1 MIESDNHRK
10 KRLKI
15 GTILDEDVVKILKE
29 RAYREGKTISDVVQ
43 EAVIS
48 YNRTEPVKAKLR
60 AEAAKRLCS
69 APFNITLDQLNQDIE
84 EDYYDQ

>member
-1 MIESDNHRK
+1 MANSEESKRK
-10 KRLKI
+10 RIKV

-29 RAYREGKTISDVVQ
+29 RAYREGKTISDVVK

-48 YNRTEPVKAKLR
+48 YNRTEPVRAKLR
-60 AEAAKRLCS
+60 AEAAKRLIS
-69 APFNITLDQLNQDIE
+69 SPFGVSIEQLNQDIE

>member
-1 MIESDNHRK
+1 MANSEIRK
-10 KRLKI
+10 RKRVKV
-15 GTILDEDVVKILKE
+15 GTILDEDVVKILKD

-48 YNRTEPVKAKLR
+48 YNRIEPVRTKLR
-60 AEAAKRLCS
+60 VEAAKRLLT
-69 APFNITLDQLNQDIE
+69 APFAVSLEQLNQDID

>member
-1 MIESDNHRK
+1 MASSEESKRK
-10 KRLKI
+10 RIKV

-29 RAYREGKTISDVVQ
+29 RAYREGKTISDVVK

-48 YNRTEPVKAKLR
+48 YNRTEPVRAKLR
-60 AEAAKRLCS
+60 AEAAKRLIS
-69 APFNITLDQLNQDIE
+69 SPFGVSIEQLNQDIE

>member
-1 MIESDNHRK
+1 MANSEESKRK
-10 KRLKI
+10 RIKV
-15 GTILDEDVVKILKE
+15 GTILDEEVVKILKE

-48 YNRTEPVKAKLR
+48 YNRTEPVRAKLR
-60 AEAAKRLCS
+60 AEAAKRLIS
-69 APFNITLDQLNQDIE
+69 SPFGVSIEQLNQDIE